1 MKFCD
6 ITMAYNAKSGGIK
19 TYIDEKRR
27 FLRENTDYEHLL
39 IIPGA
44 RDRVRRSGRTTTV
57 TIKSPLLPGQT
68 AYRFFISPTKI
79 KQVLLEEAPSAVELG
94 SYYTE
99 PWAAFAYRR
108 RIREAGGDCLLG
120 AYFHTD
126 VAKAYVAAPM
136 RAAAYNWL
144 RDVSEALA
152 GGVEKLAD
160 VAATGAQRYIRY
172 VFSHCDLKFAAS
184 PSQAARLQEYG
195 VEDIEI
201 VPMGVDLKLFSPR
214 RRSAE
219 VRARYG
225 ADEKTVVVVF
235 AGRLCAEK
243 RVLTIVKAFEALP
256 SGMPAQLWLMGDGP
270 QRTDVETAAARNP
283 NIRVFDY
290 ESDRGRFSELLASAD
305 LYVSAGPFETFAIS
319 VIEAQASGLPVV
331 GVNAGAL
338 RERVPYG
345 LGALGPVD
353 DAEAMAANI
362 VRAAH
367 DRAAVGARARAHI
380 VEHFGWSKAL
390 GKLLASYEA
399 KLPDRAPPAQPRP
412 HIGAEML
419 AALPIALASL
429 PLI

>member
-6 ITMAYNAKSGGIK
+6 ITMAYNATSGGIK
-19 TYIDEKRR
+19 TYIEEKRR

-39 IIPGA
+39 IAPGS

-57 TIKSPLLPGQT
+57 TIKSPLLPGQK
-68 AYRFFISPTKI
+68 AYRFFLTPTKI
-79 KQVLLEEAPSAVELG
+79 KQVLLEEAPHVVELG

-136 RAAAYNWL
+136 RAVADNWL
-144 RDVSEALA
+144 QDVSEALA
-152 GGVEKLAD
+152 SGVEKLAD

-184 PSQAARLQEYG
+184 PSQAARLEEYG
-195 VEDIEI
+195 VEDID
-201 VPMGVDLKLFSPR
+201 VAPMGVDLRLFNPR
-214 RRSAE
+214 KRSAAI
-219 VRARYG
+219 RARFG
-225 ADEKTVVVVF
+225 VDNRTTVLMF

-243 RVLTIVKAFEALP
+243 RVLTLITAFEALP
-256 SGMPAQLWLMGDGP
+256 PDMPSQLWLMGDGP
-270 QRTDVETAAARNP
+270 QRAEVEAAAARNA
-283 NIRVFDY
+283 NIKLFDY
-290 ESDRGRFSELLASAD
+290 ESDRVRFAELLASAD
-305 LYVSAGPFETFAIS
+305 IYVSAGPFETFALS

-338 RERVPYG
+338 RERVLPG

-362 VRAAH
+362 VRAAQ
-367 DRAAVGARARAHI
+367 DRAAIGARARAHI
-380 VEHFGWSKAL
+380 AENFSWTKAL
-390 GKLLASYEA
+390 GKLVACYQD
-399 KLPDRAPPAQPRP
+399 KLDHGDAPPPRQFE
-412 HIGAEML
+412 ARTL
-419 AALPIALASL
+419 AALPALTAL
-429 PLI
+429 PLF

>member
-6 ITMAYNAKSGGIK
+6 ITMAYNATSGGIK

-57 TIKSPLLPGQT
+57 TIRSPLLPGQS
-68 AYRFFISPTKI
+68 AYRLFVTPTKI
-79 KQVLLEEAPSAVELG
+79 KQVLLEEAPDIIELG

-108 RIREAGGDCLLG
+108 RVREASGNCLIS

-126 VAKAYVAAPM
+126 VAKAYVAAPL
-136 RAAAYNWL
+136 RAAAYHWL
-144 RDVSEALA
+144 NDVSEALA
-152 GGVEKLAD
+152 SGVERLAD

-184 PSQAARLQEYG
+184 PSQAARLEEYG

-214 RRSAE
+214 KRSST
-219 VRARYG
+219 VRAHYS
-225 ADEKTVVVVF
+225 ANENTTVLMF

-243 RVLTIVKAFEALP
+243 RVLTIIKAFEALP
-256 SGMPAQLWLMGDGP
+256 PKMPAQLWFMGDGP
-270 QRTDVETAAARNP
+270 QRGEVEAAAARNP
-283 NIRVFDY
+283 NIRLFDY
-290 ESDRGRFSELLASAD
+290 EANRARFAELLASAD
-305 LYVSAGPFETFAIS
+305 IYVSAGPFETFGIS
-319 VIEAQASGLPVV
+319 VLEAQASGLPVV

-338 RERVPYG
+338 RERVLPG

-353 DAEAMAANI
+353 DAEVMAANI
-362 VRAAH
+362 VRAAQE
-367 DRAAVGARARAHI
+367 RAAIGPRAREHI
-380 VEHFGWSKAL
+380 ANQFSWSKAL
-390 GKLLASYEA
+390 TKLLASYEA
-399 KLPDRAPPAQPRP
+399 KLPDRDAPPKP
-412 HIGAEML
+412 HKRFETETL
-419 AALPIALASL
+419 AALPLLASL

>member
-6 ITMAYNAKSGGIK
+6 ITMAYNATSGGIK

-57 TIKSPLLPGQT
+57 TIRSPLLPGQT
-68 AYRFFISPTKI
+68 AYRFFLTPTKI
-79 KQVLLEEAPSAVELG
+79 KQALLEEAPDIVELG

-108 RIREAGGDCLLG
+108 RVREAGGNCLLS

-144 RDVSEALA
+144 QDVSEALA
-152 GGVEKLAD
+152 TGVERLAD

-184 PSQAARLQEYG
+184 PSQAARLEEYG
-195 VEDIEI
+195 VDDVEI

-214 RRSAE
+214 KRSVE
-219 VRARYG
+219 VRARHG
-225 ADEKTVVVVF
+225 ADASTTVLMF
-235 AGRLCAEK
+235 AGRVCAEK
-243 RVLTIVKAFEALP
+243 RVLTLIKAFESLP
-256 SGMPAQLWLMGDGP
+256 PEMPAQLWLMGDGP
-270 QRTDVETAAARNP
+270 QRSEVEAVAAGNP
-283 NIRVFDY
+283 NIRLFDY
-290 ESDRGRFSELLASAD
+290 EGDRTRFAQLLASAD
-305 LYVSAGPFETFAIS
+305 IYVTAGPFETFAIS
-319 VIEAQASGLPVV
+319 VLEAQASGLPVV

-338 RERVPYG
+338 RERVLPG

-362 VRAAH
+362 LRAAQE
-367 DRAAVGARARAHI
+367 RAAIGPRARAHI
-380 VEHFGWSKAL
+380 ADHFSWSKAL
-390 GKLLASYEA
+390 TKLLASYEA
-399 KLPDRAPPAQPRP
+399 NLPDSDAPPEP
-412 HIGAEML
+412 HKPIETETL
-419 AALPIALASL
+419 AALPILAFL

>member
-6 ITMAYNAKSGGIK
+6 ITMAYNPTSGGIK
-19 TYIDEKRR
+19 TYVDEKRR

-39 IIPGA
+39 IVPGA

-57 TIKSPLLPGQT
+57 TIRSPLLPGQN
-68 AYRFFISPTKI
+68 AYRFFLTPAKI
-79 KQVLLEEAPSAVELG
+79 KQVLLEEAPDIVELG

-108 RIREAGGDCLLG
+108 RMRETGANCLLG
-120 AYFHTD
+120 TYFHTD

-136 RAAAYNWL
+136 RAAAYTWL
-144 RDVSEALA
+144 QDVSEALA
-152 GGVEKLAD
+152 TGVEKLAD

-184 PSQAARLQEYG
+184 PSQAARLEEYG
-195 VEDIEI
+195 VDDVEI

-219 VRARYG
+219 ARARHG
-225 ADEKTVVVVF
+225 ANENTTVLMF

-243 RVLTIVKAFEALP
+243 RVLTIIKAFEALP
-256 SGMPAQLWLMGDGP
+256 PQMSAQLWLMGDGP
-270 QRTDVETAAARNP
+270 QRSEAEMAAASNS
-283 NIRVFDY
+283 NIRLFDY
-290 ESDRGRFSELLASAD
+290 EGDRARFAELLASAD
-305 LYVSAGPFETFAIS
+305 IYVSAGPFETFGIS
-319 VIEAQASGLPVV
+319 VLEAQASGLPVV

-338 RERVPYG
+338 RERVLPG

-353 DAEAMAANI
+353 DAAAMAANI
-362 VRAAH
+362 VRTAQE
-367 DRAAVGARARAHI
+367 RGVIGPRARAHI
-380 VEHFGWSKAL
+380 AEHFGWSKAL
-390 GKLLASYEA
+390 KKLLASYEA
-399 KLPDRAPPAQPRP
+399 QLPDREARPQPRK
-412 HIGAEML
+412 HLAAETL
-419 AALPIALASL
+419 AALPLLASL